1 MAETL
6 IVLAAT
12 VFMLWLIFF
21 ALPTFMGHLGGCH
34 PAPVTLYS
42 IERAHEVMQDLGD
55 CDADT
60 CAAKRA
66 AMDVLIAAKH
76 LVPARLR

>member
-21 ALPTFMGHLGGCH
+21 AL
-34 PAPVTLYS
+34 PVTLYS